1 MLTLFILKSGNKDA
15 DPKKSLQSFI
25 GLVTQTYYLN
35 SLPEINAAGKEN
47 DWFAVIYD
55 DEVVGKGLMD
65 VTLMKDGE
73 TMNYCPLKVHLM
85 QTKADVAGRPLEVS
99 QVEDASPLG
108 AAMLAGIGL
117 GLYQDAEDAYDRLEH
132 PSATLEPDPQ
142 RAALYARWFKIY
154 QQLYP
159 ATCALNRQ
167 LFQETTT

>member
-65 VTLMKDGE
+65 VTLTKDGE

-85 QTKADVAGRPLEVS
+85 QTKADVLVLYKKHGGAITR
-99 QVEDASPLG
+99 SPRIFRKHVQL
-108 AAMLAGIGL
+108 LP
-117 GLYQDAEDAYDRLEH
+117 D
-132 PSATLEPDPQ
+132 TLM
-142 RAALYARWFKIY
+142 
-154 QQLYP
+154 P
-159 ATCALNRQ
+159 ADEAVKFDTVLDGWIK
-167 LFQETTT
+167 